1 MMQFAQFKESQVL
14 MKKNDMI
21 LIGIVLIV
29 SLIALGT
36 IKWFQ
41 SQNDAAQ
48 EVLVKHNGV
57 IIKSFKLTEKTNEEF
72 LYDEDGEIN
81 RIVIKDGVVSI
92 SEANCRDQIC
102 VKTQAITQNG
112 GIIVCLPHKVTVE
125 IFSEN
130 AEEDGLDSIAD

>member
-1 MMQFAQFKESQVL
+1 

-21 LIGIVLIV
+21 LIGIVLII

-48 EVLVKHNGV
+48 TVLVKHDGV
-57 IIKSFKLTEKTNEEF
+57 VIKSFKLTDKTNEEF
-72 LYDEDGEIN
+72 LYEENGELN
-81 RIVIKDGVVSI
+81 RIVVKDGVVSMT
-92 SEANCRDQIC
+92 EANCRDQIC
-102 VKTQAITQNG
+102 VKTQGITQNG

-125 IFSEN
+125 IYSEN

>member
-1 MMQFAQFKESQVL
+1 MIMEKQVM

-21 LIGIVLIV
+21 LIGIVLIL

-48 EVLVKHNGV
+48 QVLIKHDGV
-57 IIKSFKLTEKTNEEF
+57 VIQAYPFTEKTNETF
-72 LYDEDGEIN
+72 LYEENGEMN
-81 RIVIKDGVVSI
+81 RIVIKEGIVSM

-102 VKTQAITQNG
+102 VKTQAISQNG

-125 IFSEN
+125 IFS
-130 AEEDGLDSIAD
+130 ADTVEDGLDSIAD

>member
-1 MMQFAQFKESQVL
+1 

-21 LIGIVLIV
+21 LVGIVLII

-41 SQNDAAQ
+41 SQNDAPQ
-48 EVLVKHNGV
+48 QVLVKHDGV
-57 IIKSFKLTEKTNEEF
+57 VIKAFKLTDKTNEEF
-72 LYDEDGEIN
+72 LYEENGEMN
-81 RIVIKDGVVSI
+81 RIIVKDGVVSM

-102 VKTQAITQNG
+102 VKTQAITLNG

-125 IFSEN
+125 IYSET

>member
-1 MMQFAQFKESQVL
+1 

-41 SQNDAAQ
+41 SQNDSAQ
-48 EVLVKHNGV
+48 EVLVKHDGV

-72 LYDEDGEIN
+72 LYDENGEFN

>member
-1 MMQFAQFKESQVL
+1 

-21 LIGIVLIV
+21 LIGIVLII

-41 SQNDAAQ
+41 SQNDDAQ
-48 EVLVKHNGV
+48 QVLVKHDGV
-57 IIKSFKLTEKTNEEF
+57 VIKAIKLTDKTNEEF
-72 LYDEDGEIN
+72 LYEENGEMN
-81 RIVIKDGVVSI
+81 RIIVKDGVVSM
-92 SEANCRDQIC
+92 SDANCRDQIC
-102 VKTQAITQNG
+102 VKTQAIAQNG

-125 IFSEN
+125 IYSEN

>member
-1 MMQFAQFKESQVL
+1 

-21 LIGIVLIV
+21 LVGIILVI

-48 EVLVKHNGV
+48 EVLIKHEGV
-57 IIKSFKLTEKTNEEF
+57 TIKSFDLTEKTNEEF

-81 RIVIKDGVVSI
+81 RIVIVDGVVSI

-130 AEEDGLDSIAD
+130 TEDDGLDSIAD

>member
-21 LIGIVLIV
+21 LIGIVLII

-48 EVLVKHNGV
+48 EVLVKHDGV
-57 IIKSFKLTEKTNEEF
+57 IIKSFKLTDKTNEEF
-72 LYDEDGEIN
+72 LYEEDGEIN

-102 VKTQAITQNG
+102 VKTQPITQNG

>member
-1 MMQFAQFKESQVL
+1 

-21 LIGIVLIV
+21 LIGIILIV

-41 SQNDAAQ
+41 SQNDAPQ
-48 EVLVKHNGV
+48 QVLVKHDGV
-57 IIKSFKLTEKTNEEF
+57 VIKSFKLTEKTNEEF
-72 LYDEDGEIN
+72 LYDKDGEIN

-125 IFSEN
+125 IYSEN

>member
-1 MMQFAQFKESQVL
+1 

-21 LIGIVLIV
+21 LVGIILVI

-48 EVLVKHNGV
+48 EVLVKHDGV
-57 IIKSFKLTEKTNEEF
+57 IIKSFKLSEKTNEEF
-72 LYDEDGEIN
+72 LYEEDGEIN
-81 RIVIKDGVVSI
+81 RISIKDGVVSI
-92 SEANCRDQIC
+92 AEANCRDQIC

-130 AEEDGLDSIAD
+130 AEDDGLDSIAD

>member
-1 MMQFAQFKESQVL
+1 

-29 SLIALGT
+29 SLVALGA

-41 SQNDAAQ
+41 SQNDSAQ
-48 EVLVKHNGV
+48 EVLVKHDGV

-72 LYDEDGEIN
+72 LYDENGEIN

-130 AEEDGLDSIAD
+130 AEDDGLDSIAD